1 MDTNASRATPKS
13 PGLAHNKGLI
23 ISIANEH
30 RLTFG
35 CAQAI
40 CTQDST
46 LSTPCLSEKE
56 LPCAP
61 PLATQLAAQ
70 MVASLDAQQAG
81 QLEAICGEVNRIRG
95 QLDFVF
101 HAARINTAYSCVWAW
116 VISTHEDL
124 LLALHK
130 QALLAP
136 GNGEWC

>member
-13 PGLAHNKGLI
+13 PGLAHKKGLI
-23 ISIANEH
+23 ISIANKH
-30 RLTFG
+30 RLAFG

-40 CTQDST
+40 CTHDST

-56 LPCAP
+56 LPCVP
-61 PLATQLAAQ
+61 PLVTPLAAQ
-70 MVASLDAQQAG
+70 IAASLDAQQVG
-81 QLEAICGEVNRIRG
+81 QLEASCSEVNRIRR
-95 QLDFVF
+95 QLDFML
-101 HAARINTAYSCVWAW
+101 HAARIATAGGRVWAW

-136 GNGEWC
+136 GSGEWY